1 MKNQNLQKG
10 KKLTKKE
17 LKTIVGG
24 MLDCKQPIA
33 CPTYPCD
40 PPLPDYPNGC
50 TTIAVGCAQKE
61 CRPGIDPV

>member
-1 MKNQNLQKG
+1 MKNKNFIKA
-10 KKLTKKE
+10 KKLTKRE
-17 LKTIVGG
+17 LRTIIGG

-50 TTIAVGCAQKE
+50 TTISPSCAQKE
-61 CRPGIDPV
+61 CRL